1 MQAWESRALCYKGL
15 SSQCDAWELTWKSG
29 KVQAWESRALCY
41 KGRQS
46 EWFSELTDLDLNSNY
61 IKECEIL
68 GKCLSFL
75 TSQCFNFLISKK
87 RLFVKAN

>member
-1 MQAWESRALCYKGL
+1 MPG
-15 SSQCDAWELTWKSG
+15 SSCG

-61 IKECEIL
+61 IMECEIL
-68 GKCLSFL
+68 GKRLSFL
-75 TSQCFNFLISKK
+75 TSQCLNFLISKK
-87 RLFVKAN
+87 RLISLKISVKAN